1 MTLARTVD
9 VLVVGAGPGGSSAAI
24 RFARL
29 GLRVLVLDRATFPRD
44 KPCAE
49 YMGPVALRH
58 FDDLGVLPA
67 LDAAGGHALA
77 GSALFAGSGRALVG
91 RFAGLGA
98 AAYRPTGLSLAR
110 RVLDAALVA
119 RAREVGAIVEEGI
132 QVTDLLYD
140 AGGVSGVVVRGPEG
154 AVQTIRAALVVG
166 ADGLR
171 STIARKLGPRRHGS
185 PSRIGFVA
193 HVADVDRLGDV
204 AEIHVTSEGY
214 VGLNPIGGGVA
225 NVGFVVSRTRAREA
239 GGDPAAFFYKMLER
253 FPGVAGRIHRAR
265 ERRAVLVT
273 GPFAASA
280 SHVTA
285 PGALLLGDAAEFFDP
300 VTGDG
305 IQTALTGSELAV
317 AATGETLV
325 RTGRVTAAQLT
336 AYRALR
342 RERFL
347 AKWIMERA
355 IGWGME
361 LPPLFAHAVRRLA
374 AHGLGDVCI
383 GVAGDILPARAALSP
398 SFLFR
403 MVL

>member
-1 MTLARTVD
+1 
-9 VLVVGAGPGGSSAAI
+9 
-24 RFARL
+24 
-29 GLRVLVLDRATFPRD
+29 
-44 KPCAE
+44 
-49 YMGPVALRH
+49 
-58 FDDLGVLPA
+58 
-67 LDAAGGHALA
+67 
-77 GSALFAGSGRALVG
+77 
-91 RFAGLGA
+91 
-98 AAYRPTGLSLAR
+98 
-110 RVLDAALVA
+110 VLDAALVA
-119 RAREVGAIVEEGI
+119 RAREVGAEVEEGT
-132 QVTDLLYD
+132 QVTDLLYG
-140 AGGVSGVVVRGPEG
+140 AGGVTGAVARGPDG
-154 AVQTIRAALVVG
+154 AVRTIHAALVIG

-171 STIARKLGPRRHGS
+171 STVARTLGRRRHGS
-185 PSRIGFVA
+185 PSRMAFIA

-204 AEIHVTSEGY
+204 AEIHVTREGY

-225 NVGFVVSRTRAREA
+225 NVGLVVPRARVRDA

-253 FPGVAGRIHRAR
+253 FPGVAGRIDRGR
-265 ERRAVLVT
+265 ERREVLVT

-280 SHVTA
+280 SRVTV

-305 IQTALTGSELAV
+305 IQTALTGAELAA
-317 AATGETLV
+317 AATGDALV

-361 LPPLFAHAVRRLA
+361 LPPLFAHVVRRLA
-374 AHGLGDVCI
+374 AHGLGDLCI
-383 GVAGDILPARAALSP
+383 GVTGDILPARAVLSP
-398 SFLFR
+398 SFLLR

>member
-1 MTLARTVD
+1 MGARRVD
-9 VLVVGAGPGGSSAAI
+9 VLIAGAGPGGSAAAI

-58 FDDLGVLPA
+58 FDALGVLPA

-77 GSALFAGSGRALVG
+77 GTALFPASGAPLVG

-98 AAYRPTGLSLAR
+98 AAFRPTGLSLAR
-110 RVLDAALVA
+110 RVLDAALVD
-119 RAREVGAIVEEGI
+119 RAREVGAVVEEGTR
-132 QVTDLLYD
+132 VTGLLY
-140 AGGVSGVVVRGPEG
+140 GSGEVTGAVVRGADG
-154 AVQTIRAALVVG
+154 GVRTIQSALVIG

-171 STIARKLGPRRHGS
+171 STVARTLGRRHHGR
-185 PSRIGFVA
+185 PSRMGFIA
-193 HVADVDRLGDV
+193 HVAGVDRLGDV
-204 AEIHVTSEGY
+204 AEIHVTRDGY

-225 NVGFVVSRTRAREA
+225 NVGLVVPRSRAREA
-239 GGDPAAFFYKMLER
+239 GGDPAAFFYRMLER
-253 FPGVAGRIHRAR
+253 FPGVAGRIDRGR
-265 ERRAVLVT
+265 ERREVLVT
-273 GPFAASA
+273 GPFAAS
-280 SHVTA
+280 SSQVTV

-317 AATGETLV
+317 AATGDALV
-325 RTGRVTAAQLT
+325 RTGRVGAGHFT

-361 LPPLFAHAVRRLA
+361 LPPLFGHAVRRLA
-374 AHGLGDVCI
+374 AHGLGDMCV
-383 GVAGDILPARAALSP
+383 GVAGDILPARAALAP
-398 SFLFR
+398 SFLLR

>member
-1 MTLARTVD
+1 MGARRVD
-9 VLVVGAGPGGSSAAI
+9 VLIVGAGPGGSAAAI

-58 FDDLGVLPA
+58 FHELGVLPT

-77 GSALFAGSGRALVG
+77 GTALFPSSGAALIG

-98 AAYRPTGLSLAR
+98 AAFRPTGLSLAR
-110 RVLDAALVA
+110 RVLDATLVA
-119 RAREVGAIVEEGI
+119 RAREVGAMVEEGT
-132 QVTDLLYD
+132 QVTGLLY
-140 AGGVSGVVVRGPEG
+140 GSGEVTGAVVRGADG
-154 AVQTIRAALVVG
+154 AVRTIQAALVVG

-171 STIARKLGPRRHGS
+171 STVARTLGQRRHGR

-204 AEIHVTSEGY
+204 AEIHVTREGY

-225 NVGFVVSRTRAREA
+225 NVGLVVPRERAREA
-239 GGDPAAFFYKMLER
+239 GGDPAAFFYMMLER
-253 FPGVAGRIHRAR
+253 FPRVAGRIHRAR
-265 ERRAVLVT
+265 ERREVLVT
-273 GPFAASA
+273 GPFAATS
-280 SHVTA
+280 SQVTA

-305 IQTALTGSELAV
+305 IQTALTGAELAV
-317 AATGETLV
+317 AAAGDALV
-325 RTGRVTAAQLT
+325 RTGRVTAGHFT

-347 AKWIMERA
+347 AKWVMERA

-361 LPPLFAHAVRRLA
+361 FPPLFTHAVRRLA
-374 AHGLGDVCI
+374 AHGLGDLCV
-383 GVAGDILPARAALSP
+383 GVAGDILPARSALAP
-398 SFLFR
+398 SFLLR

>member
-49 YMGPVALRH
+49 YMGPVAVRH
-58 FDDLGVLPA
+58 FDALGVLPT
-67 LDAAGGHALA
+67 LDAAGGHPLA
-77 GSALFAGSGRALVG
+77 GTALFPGSGAALVG

-98 AAYRPTGLSLAR
+98 AAFRPTGLSLAR

-119 RAREVGAIVEEGI
+119 RAREVGAVVEEGI
-132 QVTDLLYD
+132 QVTDLLYR
-140 AGGVSGVVVRGPEG
+140 SGEVTGAVVRGTDG
-154 AVQTIRAALVVG
+154 AVRTVQAALVVG

-171 STIARKLGPRRHGS
+171 STIARRLGRRRHGS
-185 PSRIGFVA
+185 PSRMGFIA
-193 HVADVDRLGDV
+193 HVADVERLGDV
-204 AEIHVTSEGY
+204 AEIHVTREGY

-225 NVGFVVSRTRAREA
+225 NVGLVVPRTRAREA
-239 GGDPAAFFYKMLER
+239 GGDPASFFYRMLER
-253 FPGVAGRIHRAR
+253 FPGVAGRIRRGR
-265 ERRAVLVT
+265 ERREVLVT

-280 SHVTA
+280 SQVTA

-305 IQTALTGSELAV
+305 IQTALTGAELAV
-317 AATGETLV
+317 AATGGALV

-347 AKWIMERA
+347 AKWVMERA
-355 IGWGME
+355 VGWGME

-374 AHGLGDVCI
+374 AHDLGDLCV
-383 GVAGDILPARAALSP
+383 GVAGDILPARAALAP
-398 SFLFR
+398 SFLLR

>member
-1 MTLARTVD
+1 MGPGPVD
-9 VLVVGAGPGGSSAAI
+9 VLIAGAGPGGSAAAI
-24 RFARL
+24 HFARR

-49 YMGPVALRH
+49 YMGPVAVRH
-58 FDDLGVLPA
+58 FDALGVLPA
-67 LDAAGGHALA
+67 LDGAGGHPLA
-77 GSALFAGSGRALVG
+77 GTALFPSSGAPLVG
-91 RFAGLGA
+91 RFARLGA
-98 AAYRPTGLSLAR
+98 APFRPTGLSLAR
-110 RVLDAALVA
+110 RVLDATLVA
-119 RAREVGAIVEEGI
+119 RAREVGAVVAEGT
-132 QVTDLLYD
+132 QVTDLLYGG
-140 AGGVSGVVVRGPEG
+140 GGVVGAVARGPDG
-154 AVQTIRAALVVG
+154 TVRTISAALVIG

-171 STIARKLGPRRHGS
+171 STIARKLGRRLHGS
-185 PSRIGFVA
+185 PSRIGFIA
-193 HVADVDRLGDV
+193 HVAAVDRLGDV
-204 AEIHVTSEGY
+204 AEIHVTRDGY

-225 NVGFVVSRTRAREA
+225 NVGLVVSRERAREA
-239 GGDPAAFFYKMLER
+239 GGDPAAFFYRMLDR
-253 FPGVAGRIHRAR
+253 FPGVAGRIRRAQ

-280 SHVTA
+280 SQVTS

-305 IQTALTGSELAV
+305 IQTALTGAELAV
-317 AATGETLV
+317 AATGDALV
-325 RTGRVTAAQLT
+325 RTGRVTAGQLT

-347 AKWIMERA
+347 AKWIMERT
-355 IGWGME
+355 IGWGMQ

-374 AHGLGDVCI
+374 AHGLGDLCV
-383 GVAGDILPARAALSP
+383 GVAADILPARAALAP

>member
-58 FDDLGVLPA
+58 FDDLGVLPT
-67 LDAAGGHALA
+67 LDAAGGHPLA

-98 AAYRPTGLSLAR
+98 AYRPTGLSLAR
-110 RVLDAALVA
+110 RVLDAVLVA
-119 RAREVGAIVEEGI
+119 RAREVGAVVEEGI
-132 QVTDLLYD
+132 QVTDLLYG
-140 AGGVSGVVVRGPEG
+140 AGGVSGVVVRGAEG

-171 STIARKLGPRRHGS
+171 STIARKLGPRRHGA

-204 AEIHVTSEGY
+204 AEIHVTREGY

-265 ERRAVLVT
+265 ERREVLVT

-317 AATGETLV
+317 TATGDALV
-325 RTGRVTAAQLT
+325 RTGRVTAVQLT

-361 LPPLFAHAVRRLA
+361 LPP
-374 AHGLGDVCI
+374 
-383 GVAGDILPARAALSP
+383 
-398 SFLFR
+398 
-403 MVL
+403 

>member
-1 MTLARTVD
+1 MGTRRVD
-9 VLVVGAGPGGSSAAI
+9 VLIVGAGPGGSSAAI
-24 RFARL
+24 RYARL

-58 FDDLGVLPA
+58 FDALGVLPA

-77 GSALFAGSGRALVG
+77 GTALYPASGGALVG

-98 AAYRPTGLSLAR
+98 AAFRPTGLSLPR
-110 RVLDAALVA
+110 RALDATLVA
-119 RAREVGAIVEEGI
+119 RAREVGAVVEEGT
-132 QVTDLLYD
+132 QVTGLLY
-140 AGGVSGVVVRGPEG
+140 GGGEVTGAVVRSADGT
-154 AVQTIRAALVVG
+154 VRTIQAALVIG

-171 STIARKLGPRRHGS
+171 STIARTLGRRRRGP
-185 PSRIGFVA
+185 PSRMGFIA
-193 HVADVDRLGDV
+193 HVAGVDRLGDV
-204 AEIHVTSEGY
+204 AEIHVTRDGY

-225 NVGFVVSRTRAREA
+225 NVGLVVPRTRAKEA
-239 GGDPAAFFYKMLER
+239 GGDPAAYFYRMLER
-253 FPGVAGRIHRAR
+253 FPGVAGRIHRGR
-265 ERRAVLVT
+265 ERREVLVT
-273 GPFAASA
+273 GPFAAS
-280 SHVTA
+280 SSQVTV

-317 AATGETLV
+317 AATGDALV
-325 RTGRVTAAQLT
+325 RTGRVSAGQFT

-347 AKWIMERA
+347 AKWVMERA

-361 LPPLFAHAVRRLA
+361 LPPLFDHAVRRLA
-374 AHGLGDVCI
+374 AHGLGDVCV
-383 GVAGDILPARAALSP
+383 GVAGDILPARAAFAP
-398 SFLFR
+398 SFLLR

>member
-1 MTLARTVD
+1 MDRHVD
-9 VLVVGAGPGGSSAAI
+9 VLIAGAGPGGSAAAI
-24 RFARL
+24 HFARR

-49 YMGPVALRH
+49 YMGPVALQH
-58 FDDLGVLPA
+58 FDALGVLPA
-67 LDAAGGHALA
+67 LDAAGGHAVA
-77 GSALFAGSGRALVG
+77 GTALYPASGAALVG

-98 AAYRPTGLSLAR
+98 AAFRRTGLSLAR
-110 RVLDAALVA
+110 RVLDATLVA
-119 RAREVGAIVEEGI
+119 RAREVGADVEEGTL
-132 QVTDLLYD
+132 VTDLLYGS
-140 AGGVSGVVVRGPEG
+140 GGVTGAVVRGPDG
-154 AVQTIRAALVVG
+154 TVRTIQAALVIG

-171 STIARKLGPRRHGS
+171 STIARALGRRRHGS
-185 PSRIGFVA
+185 PSRMGFIA
-193 HVADVDRLGDV
+193 HVADVARLGDV
-204 AEIHVTSEGY
+204 AEIHVTREGY

-225 NVGFVVSRTRAREA
+225 NVGLVVSRERAREA
-239 GGDPAAFFYKMLER
+239 GGDPAAFFYDMMER
-253 FPGVAGRIHRAR
+253 CPGVAGRIHRGR

-280 SHVTA
+280 SQVTA

-305 IQTALTGSELAV
+305 IQTALAGAELAA
-317 AATGETLV
+317 AATGDALV
-325 RTGRVTAAQLT
+325 RTGRATAAQLT

-361 LPPLFAHAVRRLA
+361 CPPLFAHGVRRLA
-374 AHGLGDVCI
+374 AHGLGDMCI
-383 GVAGDILPARAALSP
+383 GVAGDILPARAVLSP
-398 SFLFR
+398 SFLWR
-403 MVL
+403 MVV

>member
-1 MTLARTVD
+1 MGARRVD
-9 VLVVGAGPGGSSAAI
+9 VLIVGAGPGGSAAAI
-24 RFARL
+24 HYARR
-29 GLRVLVLDRATFPRD
+29 GLDVLVLDRATFPRD

-58 FDDLGVLPA
+58 FDALGVLPA
-67 LDAAGGHALA
+67 LDAAGGHPLA
-77 GSALFAGSGRALVG
+77 GTALFPPSGAALVG

-98 AAYRPTGLSLAR
+98 AAFRPTGLSLAR

-119 RAREVGAIVEEGI
+119 RAREVGAVVEEGAK
-132 QVTDLLYD
+132 VTDLLY
-140 AGGVSGVVVRGPEG
+140 AGGGVTG
-154 AVQTIRAALVVG
+154 AVVQGPDGEVRTVRSALVVG

-171 STIARKLGPRRHGS
+171 STIARKLGAQRHGS

-193 HVADVDRLGDV
+193 HVADVARLGAV
-204 AEIHVTSEGY
+204 AEIHVTGEGY

-225 NVGFVVSRTRAREA
+225 NVGLVVSRDRAREA
-239 GGDPAAFFYKMLER
+239 GGDPAAFFYKMLDR
-253 FPGVAGRIHRAR
+253 FPGVAGRIHPSR
-265 ERRAVLVT
+265 ERRGVLVT

-280 SHVTA
+280 SQVTA

-305 IQTALTGSELAV
+305 IQTALTGAELAA
-317 AATGETLV
+317 AATGDALV

-342 RERFL
+342 REKFL
-347 AKWIMERA
+347 PKWIMERA
-355 IGWGME
+355 IGWGMQ

-374 AHGLGDVCI
+374 AHDLGDVCV
-383 GVAGDILPARAALSP
+383 GVAADILPARAALAP
-398 SFLFR
+398 SFLLR
-403 MVL
+403 MML

>member
-1 MTLARTVD
+1 VVDRHVD
-9 VLVVGAGPGGSSAAI
+9 VLIAGAGPGGSAAAI
-24 RFARL
+24 HFARR
-29 GLRVLVLDRATFPRD
+29 GLRVLVLDRAIFPRD

-58 FDDLGVLPA
+58 FDALGVLPA

-77 GSALFAGSGRALVG
+77 GSAVFPVSGAALVG

-98 AAYRPTGLSLAR
+98 AAFRPAGLSLAR
-110 RVLDAALVA
+110 RVLDAALFA
-119 RAREVGAIVEEGI
+119 RAREVGAEVEEGT
-132 QVTDLLYD
+132 QVTDLLYG
-140 AGGVSGVVVRGPEG
+140 AGGVTGAVARGPDG
-154 AVQTIRAALVVG
+154 AVRTIHAALVIG

-171 STIARKLGPRRHGS
+171 STVARTLGRRRHGS
-185 PSRIGFVA
+185 PSRMAFIA

-204 AEIHVTSEGY
+204 AEIHVTREGY

-225 NVGFVVSRTRAREA
+225 NVGLVVPRARVRDA

-253 FPGVAGRIHRAR
+253 FPGVAGRIDRGR
-265 ERRAVLVT
+265 ERREVLVT

-280 SHVTA
+280 SRVTV

-305 IQTALTGSELAV
+305 IQTALTGAELAA
-317 AATGETLV
+317 AATGDALV

-361 LPPLFAHAVRRLA
+361 LPPLFAHVVRRLA
-374 AHGLGDVCI
+374 AHGLGDLCI
-383 GVAGDILPARAALSP
+383 GVTGDILPARAVLSP
-398 SFLFR
+398 SFLLR